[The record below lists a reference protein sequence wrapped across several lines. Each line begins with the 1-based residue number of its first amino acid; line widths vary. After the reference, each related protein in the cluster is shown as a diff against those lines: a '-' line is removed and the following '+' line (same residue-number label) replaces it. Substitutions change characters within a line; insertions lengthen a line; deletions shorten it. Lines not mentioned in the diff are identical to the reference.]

1 MEAAVGSDIE
11 KEACMKVGRKP
22 VTATLAI
29 AILAA
34 IAWSQ
39 TPDNLT
45 IFTNYW
51 KSRADLFRKL
61 PNLQGEIVFLGDSIT
76 DGGEWTE
83 LTGNQKCINR
93 GISGDTSW
101 GILTRL
107 DEVIE
112 SRPGKVFLMIGTN
125 DLARGKPVAAVR
137 DKIAEILDA
146 IGKLTPS
153 TKVYLQ
159 SVLPTIESL
168 APLYL
173 NDRINSLNEQLKVL
187 AVARGAVWIDLAAR
201 FKDESGKL
209 KTSLTDDGLHLN
221 GEGYILWRS
230 LIRND
235 LQ

>member
-1 MEAAVGSDIE
+1 
-11 KEACMKVGRKP
+11 MKIGRKP
-22 VTATLAI
+22 VTAALAI
-29 AILAA
+29 SILAA
-34 IAWSQ
+34 VAWSQ

-51 KSRADLFRKL
+51 KSRADLFRRL

-76 DGGEWTE
+76 DGGEWAE
-83 LTGNQKCINR
+83 LTENPKCINR

-101 GILTRL
+101 GVLIRI
-107 DEVIE
+107 DEVTE
-112 SRPGKVFLMIGTN
+112 SKPVKVFLMIGTN
-125 DLARGKPVAAVR
+125 DLARGKPVAEVR

-146 IGKLTPS
+146 IGKQTPS

-187 AVARGAVWIDLAAR
+187 ATARGAVWIDLAAR

-209 KTSLTDDGLHLN
+209 KTGLTDDGLHLN